1 MKIHFSAVHLREM
14 HKCTVDGCSMM
25 FSSRRSRNRHSAN
38 PNPKLHS
45 PHLRR
50 KISPHD
56 GRSAQ
61 PHPLLLQPPPGMM
74 PGGMN
79 SLHPFNPFPLLT
91 PPPDSR
97 HSGLSGMDYKHG
109 GELMSHS
116 KYGHD
121 DHMKTSMSEGSSIHE
136 DDDDDEEGI
145 VVVGDEDDHDDLDD
159 IKEKSDCFDTYTS
172 RIRSNADNQPTDFSI
187 GRNREFSKKSS
198 SEADDLNS
206 GSDTN
211 EDSLSV
217 TDSQSLK
224 DDLNNSSQITN
235 KRKRKSLNPIR
246 FAVPLMSTMDSM
258 SEDNDSTDMSY
269 NSQPIQEHPEPLVKR
284 PKSVDLCNELSSPT
298 LLSAVNLS
306 VHDNKND
313 DKPIIKSEPVPIKK
327 EKNDICDDQPE
338 NLTLDLSCKKVA
350 ATDMDETPANENNN
364 EILSK
369 SEKMFRSTAEIKR
382 EIVDFEPVKKYEE
395 TDMSIGALRRLE
407 NLSQNHINDLIMT
420 RGNILGN
427 QFPSLGFMMNATPPS
442 PARSHTSMSPT
453 NNDTNADNDSEC
465 DDEDYENGVYIDG
478 MDVPIDKDNPRK
490 CAACGKVFQ
499 NHFGVKTH
507 YQNVHLKLLHKCNV
521 DGCNAAFPSK
531 RSRDRHSANLNLHRK
546 LLSTSSD
553 RLDQPSPDKSFTS
566 LPNTLQTEFLARLY
580 ADSQRLPFSLEAFKN
595 NFPEINP
602 FSAGLLNGSDSR
614 FPAAGHH
621 PPNPFLFPPLG
632 GLPGFPNFST
642 FAPHLL
648 PHPLNGFSAMN
659 HRRHSSD
666 SHSPI
671 SACSPPTSTHVS
683 SPISH
688 NQDDDRTTPIEDKAC
703 VRRTPD
709 GLS

>member
-1 MKIHFSAVHLREM
+1 
-14 HKCTVDGCSMM
+14 MM

-74 PGGMN
+74 SGGMN
-79 SLHPFNPFPLLT
+79 SMHPFNPFPLLT

-97 HSGLSGMDYKHG
+97 HSGLSGLDYKHG
-109 GELMSHS
+109 GDLMSHS
-116 KYGHD
+116 KYNHD
-121 DHMKTSMSEGSSIHE
+121 DHMKTLSEGSSIHE

-159 IKEKSDCFDTYTS
+159 SKEKSDCFDRYRS
-172 RIRSNADNQPTDFSI
+172 PSRSNVDNQPTDFSSTS
-187 GRNREFSKKSS
+187 RSRDFPKKSS
-198 SEADDLNS
+198 SDADDLNS
-206 GSDTN
+206 CSDTN

-217 TDSQSLK
+217 TDTQSLK
-224 DDLNNSSQITN
+224 DDLHNSSLTTN

-269 NSQPIQEHPEPLVKR
+269 ISQPIQEQPEPLVKR
-284 PKSVDLCNELSSPT
+284 PRSVEPLNGSKTSSPP
-298 LLSAVNLS
+298 LLSAMNLS
-306 VHDNKND
+306 VHNHKND
-313 DKPIIKSEPVPIKK
+313 EQPIIKTERVPIKD
-327 EKNDICDDQPE
+327 EKHDPCDDQPE
-338 NLTLDLSCKKVA
+338 NLTLDLSCKKTA
-350 ATDMDETPANENNN
+350 ATVDMDELPANENNN
-364 EILSK
+364 EIVAK
-369 SEKMFRSTAEIKR
+369 SEKLFRPVSEIKR
-382 EIVDFEPVKKYEE
+382 EIVDFEPVKKFDES
-395 TDMSIGALRRLE
+395 DMSIGALRRLE

-420 RGNILGN
+420 RGNLLGN
-427 QFPSLGFMMNATPPS
+427 QFSNLGFMMNATPPS
-442 PARSHTSMSPT
+442 PARSHTLSPT
-453 NNDTNADNDSEC
+453 NNDTTADNDSDC
-465 DDEDYENGVYIDG
+465 DDEDYENGMYIDG

-553 RLDQPSPDKSFTS
+553 RLDEPSPDKSFAS

-602 FSAGLLNGSDSR
+602 FAGGLLNGNDNR
-614 FPAAGHH
+614 FPATGHH

-671 SACSPPTSTHVS
+671 SACSPPASTHVS
-683 SPISH
+683 SPVSQH
-688 NQDDDRTTPIEDKAC
+688 HDDERTTPIDEKNC
-703 VRRTPD
+703 VRRRTPD

>member
-1 MKIHFSAVHLREM
+1 
-14 HKCTVDGCSMM
+14 
-25 FSSRRSRNRHSAN
+25 
-38 PNPKLHS
+38 
-45 PHLRR
+45 
-50 KISPHD
+50 
-56 GRSAQ
+56 
-61 PHPLLLQPPPGMM
+61 
-74 PGGMN
+74 
-79 SLHPFNPFPLLT
+79 
-91 PPPDSR
+91 
-97 HSGLSGMDYKHG
+97 
-109 GELMSHS
+109 MSHS
-116 KYGHD
+116 KYHHD
-121 DHMKTSMSEGSSIHE
+121 DHMKAMSEGSSIHE

-159 IKEKSDCFDTYTS
+159 SKEKADCFDPY
-172 RIRSNADNQPTDFSI
+172 RMHRSSSNNQPTDFSI
-187 GRNREFSKKSS
+187 ARVFPKKSS
-198 SEADDLNS
+198 SDADDLNS

-224 DDLNNSSQITN
+224 DDLNNSMQTIN

-269 NSQPIQEHPEPLVKR
+269 SSHPVQEQPEPLIKR
-284 PKSVDLCNELSSPT
+284 PKSVEPPNGSKTTSPP

-306 VHDNKND
+306 VHNHKHNEH
-313 DKPIIKSEPVPIKK
+313 PVIKSEPVTIKK
-327 EKNDICDDQPE
+327 ERNDTNDEQPE
-338 NLTLDLSCKKVA
+338 NLTLDLSCKKLSSV
-350 ATDMDETPANENNN
+350 DMDEMPANENNN
-364 EILSK
+364 EIVAK
-369 SEKMFRSTAEIKR
+369 SEKMFGHPSEIKR
-382 EIVDFEPVKKYEE
+382 EIDDFEPVKKYDES
-395 TDMSIGALRRLE
+395 DMSIGALRRLE
-407 NLSQNHINDLIMT
+407 NLSQNRINDLIMT
-420 RGNILGN
+420 RNNLLGN
-427 QFPSLGFMMNATPPS
+427 QFSNLGFMMNATPPS
-442 PARSHTSMSPT
+442 PARSHTLSPT
-453 NNDTNADNDSEC
+453 NNDPNADNDSEC
-465 DDEDYENGVYIDG
+465 DDEDYENGMYIDG

-553 RLDQPSPDKSFTS
+553 RLDEPPPDKSFTS

-595 NFPEINP
+595 NFPEMNP
-602 FSAGLLNGSDSR
+602 FASGLLNGNDSR

-648 PHPLNGFSAMN
+648 PHPLNGFSALN

-683 SPISH
+683 SPISQH
-688 NQDDDRTTPIEDKAC
+688 QDDERTTPSEDKAS

>member
-1 MKIHFSAVHLREM
+1 M

-74 PGGMN
+74 SGGMH
-79 SLHPFNPFPLLT
+79 HPFNPFPLLT

-97 HSGLSGMDYKHG
+97 HSGLAGMDYKHG
-109 GELMSHS
+109 GDLMSHG
-116 KYGHD
+116 KYNHD
-121 DHMKTSMSEGSSIHE
+121 DHMKTMSEGSSIHE
-136 DDDDDEEGI
+136 DDDDDDEEGI

-159 IKEKSDCFDTYTS
+159 SKEKSDCFDAY
-172 RIRSNADNQPTDFSI
+172 RSHMRHNVDSQPTDFSVN
-187 GRNREFSKKSS
+187 RNRNFVKKSS
-198 SEADDLNS
+198 SDADDLNS

-224 DDLNNSSQITN
+224 DDLNNSSQTTN

-258 SEDNDSTDMSY
+258 SEDNDSTDMTY
-269 NSQPIQEHPEPLVKR
+269 NPQPIQEQPEPLIKR
-284 PKSVDLCNELSSPT
+284 PRSVEPPNGSKTTSPP

-306 VHDNKND
+306 VHNYKND
-313 DKPIIKSEPVPIKK
+313 KHPIIKSEPVPIKQ
-327 EKNDICDDQPE
+327 EKRDSSDDQPE
-338 NLTLDLSCKKVA
+338 NLTLDLSCKKGA
-350 ATDMDETPANENNN
+350 ASSDMDEMPANENNN
-364 EILSK
+364 EIVAK
-369 SEKMFRSTAEIKR
+369 SEKSFRPTSEIKR
-382 EIVDFEPVKKYEE
+382 EVGDFEPVKKYDES
-395 TDMSIGALRRLE
+395 DMSIGALRRLE

-420 RGNILGN
+420 RGNLLRN
-427 QFPSLGFMMNATPPS
+427 QFSNLGFMMNATPPS
-442 PARSHTSMSPT
+442 PARSHTMSPK
-453 NNDTNADNDSEC
+453 NDDTNVDNDSEC
-465 DDEDYENGVYIDG
+465 DDEDYENGIYLDG

-546 LLSTSSD
+546 LLSTSSERLD
-553 RLDQPSPDKSFTS
+553 RLDEPSPENKSSFTS

-595 NFPEINP
+595 NFPEMNP
-602 FSAGLLNGSDSR
+602 FAAGGLLNGSDSR

-621 PPNPFLFPPLG
+621 PPFLFPPLG
-632 GLPGFPNFST
+632 GLPGFPNFNT

-659 HRRHSSD
+659 HRRRSSD

-683 SPISH
+683 SSPISQH
-688 NQDDDRTTPIEDKAC
+688 HDDGRTTPIDDKTC

>member
-1 MKIHFSAVHLREM
+1 M

-74 PGGMN
+74 SGGMN
-79 SLHPFNPFPLLT
+79 SMHPFNPFPLLT

-97 HSGLSGMDYKHG
+97 HSGLSGMDYNKHG
-109 GELMSHS
+109 GDLMSHS
-116 KYGHD
+116 KYNHD
-121 DHMKTSMSEGSSIHE
+121 DHMKMSMSEGSSIHE

-145 VVVGDEDDHDDLDD
+145 VVVGDEDDHDDMDD
-159 IKEKSDCFDTYTS
+159 SKEKSDCFDTYAS
-172 RIRSNADNQPTDFSI
+172 HIRSNVDNQPTDFSI
-187 GRNREFSKKSS
+187 GRNREFTKKSS
-198 SEADDLNS
+198 SDADDLNS

-224 DDLNNSSQITN
+224 DDLNNSSQTTN

-284 PKSVDLCNELSSPT
+284 PRSVEPPNGQSPSSPP
-298 LLSAVNLS
+298 LLSAVNLT
-306 VHDNKND
+306 VHNHKND
-313 DKPIIKSEPVPIKK
+313 VRPIIKSEPVPIKQ
-327 EKNDICDDQPE
+327 EKNDMCDDQPE
-338 NLTLDLSCKKVA
+338 NLTLDLSCKKA
-350 ATDMDETPANENNN
+350 ATTDMDESPANENNN
-364 EILSK
+364 EILTK
-369 SEKMFRSTAEIKR
+369 SEKMFCPTSAIKR
-382 EIVDFEPVKKYEE
+382 EIVDFEPVKKYDE

-427 QFPSLGFMMNATPPS
+427 QFSSLGFMMNATPPS
-442 PARSHTSMSPT
+442 PARSHTLSPT
-453 NNDTNADNDSEC
+453 NIDPSADNDSEC
-465 DDEDYENGVYIDG
+465 DDDDYENGVYIDG

-553 RLDQPSPDKSFTS
+553 RLDEPSPDKSFTS

-602 FSAGLLNGSDSR
+602 FSGGLLNGSDSR

-683 SPISH
+683 SPISQH
-688 NQDDDRTTPIEDKAC
+688 QDDERTTPIEDKTC

>member
-1 MKIHFSAVHLREM
+1 M

-61 PHPLLLQPPPGMM
+61 PHPMLLQPPPGMM

-91 PPPDSR
+91 PPPDTR
-97 HSGLSGMDYKHG
+97 HPGLSGLDYKHG
-109 GELMSHS
+109 GDLMHHS
-116 KYGHD
+116 KYNHE
-121 DHMKTSMSEGSSIHE
+121 DHMKTSISEGSSIHE

-159 IKEKSDCFDTYTS
+159 SKEKADCYDTYTS
-172 RIRSNADNQPTDFSI
+172 IRDRADNQPTDFSLS
-187 GRNREFSKKSS
+187 RTREFPKKSS
-198 SEADDLNS
+198 SDADDLNS

-217 TDSQSLK
+217 TDSQSFK
-224 DDLNNSSQITN
+224 DELNNSSLITN

-269 NSQPIQEHPEPLVKR
+269 NPQPIQEHPEPLIKR
-284 PKSVDLCNELSSPT
+284 PRSVEASNGLNTSSPP

-306 VHDNKND
+306 VHDYKND
-313 DKPIIKSEPVPIKK
+313 EPPTIKSEPVSIKE
-327 EKNDICDDQPE
+327 EKNDISDDQPE
-338 NLTLDLSCKKVA
+338 NLTLDLSCKKSTTT
-350 ATDMDETPANENNN
+350 TDMEETPANENNN
-364 EILSK
+364 EILKK
-369 SEKMFRSTAEIKR
+369 SERLFCPTATKEIKR
-382 EIVDFEPVKKYEE
+382 EVMDFDSTKKFDES
-395 TDMSIGALRRLE
+395 DMSIGALRRLE

-420 RGNILGN
+420 RGNILGS
-427 QFPSLGFMMNATPPS
+427 QFSNLGFMMNTTPPS
-442 PARSHTSMSPT
+442 PARSHTLSPS
-453 NNDTNADNDSEC
+453 NNEANADNDSEC
-465 DDEDYENGVYIDG
+465 DDEDYENGLYIDG

-490 CAACGKVFQ
+490 CAACHKVFQ

-553 RLDQPSPDKSFTS
+553 RLDEPSPDKSFTP

-602 FSAGLLNGSDSR
+602 FSGSLLNGSDNR
-614 FPAAGHH
+614 FPAAGH
-621 PPNPFLFPPLG
+621 PPNPFLFPQLG

-666 SHSPI
+666 SQSPI

-688 NQDDDRTTPIEDKAC
+688 QDDGRTTPIEDRTS